1 MKLITC
7 EPNIWHLDG
16 FKPHL
21 KNDSMAR
28 DSTIVASLL
37 EQNDRDWDEEDK
49 LDSLFDDE
57 TKEIITVAR
66 EFDHVCS
73 KQNCFTQVVWNK
85 SNAIWSSILFFTTFV
100 YYLLGNKLGS
110 IQCHF
115 HNKIVSLYHMHW
127 QRKWQKGLHL
137 GNFFNKLKKE
147 RERDS

>member
-73 KQNCFTQVVWNK
+73 KQNCFTQVV
-85 SNAIWSSILFFTTFV
+85 
-100 YYLLGNKLGS
+100 
-110 IQCHF
+110 
-115 HNKIVSLYHMHW
+115 
-127 QRKWQKGLHL
+127 
-137 GNFFNKLKKE
+137 
-147 RERDS
+147 